1 LGDGNIEVLKLR
13 DIYDIID
20 IMASILIRNL
30 AESTKQALRQRA
42 AANGRSME
50 EEARQIL
57 DLELRNQIQSREGLG
72 TRLRRIF
79 EEHGVIGE
87 LEIPPRS
94 SYPFNPRPFV
104 TEDPDEK

>member
-1 LGDGNIEVLKLR
+1 
-13 DIYDIID
+13 
-20 IMASILIRNL
+20 MATLLIRNL
-30 AESTKQALRQRA
+30 DDSVKAALRKRA

-50 EEARQIL
+50 EEARVIL
-57 DLELRNQIQSREGLG
+57 NAEMRKTASFRDGLG

-94 SYPFNPRPFV
+94 SYPFNPRPLGDDA
-104 TEDPDEK
+104 EEK